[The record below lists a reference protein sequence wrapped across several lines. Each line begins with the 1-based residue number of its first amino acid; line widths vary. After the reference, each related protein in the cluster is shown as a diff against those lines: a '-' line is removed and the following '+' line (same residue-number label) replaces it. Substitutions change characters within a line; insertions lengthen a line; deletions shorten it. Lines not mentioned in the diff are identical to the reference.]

1 MSKSSK
7 RRPCPALDR
16 EITAA
21 ECGEGRISLIRCPAD
36 CVFNPFAPAH
46 YAQLLEIEGVLDKKT
61 FQRLVETAPDK
72 ESLAAELRVVERMKS
87 GHALHSF
94 MMERLFFRRDAENL
108 NLAERWEAA
117 GFPGLKNDERVL
129 FRAKMRVRVVLLEVR
144 RVLDNEQT
152 EAIDLLETEPRPIIV
167 RDRGLAAQ
175 AARFAAFLSWAYPLP
190 HFWRMHGNA
199 TVLPDMSPFE
209 PLEIVHEIARHQGA
223 PHDAAGL
230 RTWLALN
237 FVRFEAGLNATSL
250 ARRRL
255 MFEAIDAKFGKA
267 VYELRRPFAAC
278 RERLDTEQNLAEDDL
293 SEGEKYE
300 GFAEA
305 RVWWAKPEQTL
316 VAQPAGGRAVLGR
329 VLLGQSHWRAEAMGQ
344 EKLTALREEFERL
357 MGDSVVFNG
366 ERLDDLAATLTAKGP
381 KVDESLVPPRLKEN
395 PQRIVLSSSRIDAA
409 PLASSQED
417 VLKATFEAQDRA
429 WLDTALQPLGGLT
442 PRQAARDPAHRPAL
456 IRMMKSRVR
465 QCDEHNLAEATDL
478 DVNWMIEEL
487 GLEEILLPAPPLYR
501 QPRSSRPVRDM
512 EDDDDGEDDADDD
525 ELAGDP
531 TLPPAPPLPDEPLA
545 AAEVQR
551 RCQAALERFDLAE
564 DALVEMTRCGSTLV
578 EDVEDTVNHL
588 LDEDEVAF
596 LIPFL
601 IQIWA
606 AFVPP
611 GHRGPVLDPDRLESG
626 LRNRLDNLMEVLREK
641 RAEEMEECFAR
652 TPQPALSMGTAAM
665 LLESI
670 NRLPRKSRPKP
681 EKQAIMACMLCAAVE
696 EMDAACR
703 EME

>member
-7 RRPCPALDR
+7 RRSCPALGR

-21 ECGEGRISLIRCPAD
+21 ECGEGRMSRIRCPAD
-36 CVFNPFAPAH
+36 CAFNPFAPAH
-46 YAQLLEIEGVLDKKT
+46 YDQLLEIEGALDKKT
-61 FQRLVETAPDK
+61 FHRLVETAPDK
-72 ESLAAELRVVERMKS
+72 EALAAEMRAVERVKS

-117 GFPGLKNDERVL
+117 EFPGLKNDERVL
-129 FRAKMRVRVVLLEVR
+129 FQAKMRVRVVLLEVR
-144 RVLDNEQT
+144 RVLDREQT
-152 EAIDLLETEPRPIIV
+152 EVIDLLETEPRPIIV

-175 AARFAAFLSWAYPLP
+175 AVRFAAFLSWAYPLA

-199 TVLPDMSPFE
+199 TVLPDMLPFE
-209 PLEIVHEIARHQGA
+209 PVEIVREIARHQGA
-223 PHDAAGL
+223 PQDDAGVRA
-230 RTWLALN
+230 WLALN

-267 VYELRRPFAAC
+267 VYELRRPFAEC
-278 RERLDTEQNLAEDDL
+278 RERLDTEPNLAEDDL
-293 SEGEKYE
+293 SDGERNE

-316 VAQPAGGRAVLGR
+316 VAQPAGGHAVLGR
-329 VLLGQSHWRAEAMGQ
+329 ILLGQSHWRAEAMGQ
-344 EKLTALREEFERL
+344 EKLTALRAEFERL

-366 ERLDDLAATLTAKGP
+366 ERLDDLAAAMTAKEP

-395 PQRIVLSSSRIDAA
+395 PQKIVLSSSRIDAS
-409 PLASSQED
+409 PLQPSRED
-417 VLKATFEAQDRA
+417 VLKSTFETHDRA
-429 WLDTALQPLGGLT
+429 WLDTTLEPLGGLT
-442 PRQAARDPAHRPAL
+442 PRQAAQNPVHRPAL
-456 IRMMKSRVR
+456 VRMMKSRVR

-487 GLEEILLPAPPLYR
+487 GLKEILFPPPPLYR
-501 QPRSSRPVRDM
+501 QPRSSRNSPDT
-512 EDDDDGEDDADDD
+512 DDDGEDFAEDD
-525 ELAGDP
+525 EPVGDP
-531 TLPPAPPLPDEPLA
+531 SLPPAPPLPGEPFA
-545 AAEVQR
+545 AEEVQR

-564 DALVEMTRCGSTLV
+564 DALAEMTRCGSTLI
-578 EDVEDTVNHL
+578 EDVEDVVNHL
-588 LDEDEVAF
+588 LAEEDVAF
-596 LIPFL
+596 VIPFL

-611 GHRGPVLDPDRLESG
+611 GHRGPVLDPDRLESAV
-626 LRNRLDNLMEVLREK
+626 RNRLEELMAALREGH
-641 RAEEMEECFAR
+641 AEEMEECFAR
-652 TPQPALSMGTAAM
+652 TPQPALSMGIAAM
-665 LLESI
+665 LLESM
-670 NRLPRKSRPKP
+670 NGLPRKHRPKP
-681 EKQAIMACMLCAAVE
+681 EKQAIMACVLCAAVE
-696 EMDAACR
+696 EMDTACR